1 LTKAVASM
9 WAGSDK
15 TSNIDECILKIIKR
29 YSPETVE
36 RVVELVQREYKWSRS
51 EILERVIQLQR
62 LGKIVLKEAAPP
74 SAFTLREYVFSSQ
87 TYWYWLT
94 IVVSA
99 ITVVLVFTVPED
111 LYPIVYARH
120 ILGLIFVLWLPG
132 YTFVRALFPRKELDI
147 IERVALSIGMSMAI
161 VPIVGLL
168 LNYTPWGI
176 RVTPITLSCLAL
188 TWVFATAAI
197 IREYQRYESVVQF

>member
-1 LTKAVASM
+1 M